1 MRVTLVVIL
10 TFLVASEAAKLVVEE
25 IVLREGTQKN
35 RQERRFDN
43 KKIHVIQHQ
52 EVEIVYE
59 EPGNRNSDRNS
70 DGGGSFE
77 EKGDIIEEEIV
88 IVQETDLGPVTP
100 NSLHKGGSSEKM
112 SCKES
117 AIFFGNLGYVS
128 NIRQNH
134 LIFSTKI
141 YLQKVISTEMLMF
154 LLRAKISTF
163 LPLFIAAFMSQVK
176 IFKCLI

>member
-1 MRVTLVVIL
+1 MRVTFVVIL

-43 KKIHVIQHQ
+43 KKNHVIQHQ

-70 DGGGSFE
+70 DGGG

-100 NSLHKGGSSEKM
+100 NSVHKGRISEKM
-112 SCKES
+112 SYEES
-117 AIFFGNLGYVS
+117 AIFFAILAIISTKLYT
-128 NIRQNH
+128 ITKP
-134 LIFSTKI
+134 ISTKI
-141 YLQKVISTEMLMF
+141 T
-154 LLRAKISTF
+154 
-163 LPLFIAAFMSQVK
+163 
-176 IFKCLI
+176 

>member
-1 MRVTLVVIL
+1 MRVTFVVIL

-43 KKIHVIQHQ
+43 KKNRVIQHQ

-70 DGGGSFE
+70 DGGG

-100 NSLHKGGSSEKM
+100 NSVHKG
-112 SCKES
+112 
-117 AIFFGNLGYVS
+117 
-128 NIRQNH
+128 
-134 LIFSTKI
+134 
-141 YLQKVISTEMLMF
+141 
-154 LLRAKISTF
+154 
-163 LPLFIAAFMSQVK
+163 
-176 IFKCLI
+176 

>member
-1 MRVTLVVIL
+1 MRVTFVVIL
-10 TFLVASEAAKLVVEE
+10 TFLVTSEAAKLVVEE

-43 KKIHVIQHQ
+43 KKNHVIQHQ

-70 DGGGSFE
+70 DSGG

-100 NSLHKGGSSEKM
+100 NSVHKGRISEKM
-112 SCKES
+112 SNEES
-117 AIFFGNLGYVS
+117 AIFFANLS
-128 NIRQNH
+128 I
-134 LIFSTKI
+134 
-141 YLQKVISTEMLMF
+141 ISTNF
-154 LLRAKISTF
+154 YKIQLKSNQDRH
-163 LPLFIAAFMSQVK
+163 S
-176 IFKCLI
+176 